1 MYKHVVKFLTG
12 YCVIVKL
19 VTVKRIKVE
28 FRTDMWCTLR

>member
-1 MYKHVVKFLTG
+1 MYKYVVIFLTG

-28 FRTDMWCTLR
+28 FRADMWCRLR